1 MGKHQM
7 STYDSPPWGRT
18 TKTIVVII
26 ALLFIALVA
35 WRFSGLIQQLVM
47 AAVLAYL
54 LNPLIKFVN
63 ANTGMKRGS
72 LVVLTYVAF
81 MLLVIGAFTAL
92 GVAAYAQI
100 NNLINEL
107 PRLTVSLVNLL
118 RDWAP
123 MADTTFQIGP
133 FEFTP
138 STFDWNAIR
147 SQVLNMV
154 EPILSRGGQYAGQ
167 IAGAT
172 LRIVGNFLFIWVV
185 SIYLALE
192 IPRIRDYVAA
202 AAQQPGYRKD
212 AERLMAEFSRVW
224 SAYLRGQIMLGLIIG
239 VTVGLSLGVLGV
251 QNALALGILSGLLEF
266 VPVVGPI
273 IGTGAA
279 VIVAFFQPQNYL
291 GLTAVEFAL
300 VVLLVMFIIQ
310 QLENNLLVPNIVGDA
325 LDLHPIVVIVGV
337 FMGASVA
344 GILGAILAAP
354 VLASLKL
361 LGNYAW
367 RKLFDL
373 PPFDDEASEPAPTSP
388 FQQKVH
394 SLWTELRRRVEKS
407 QEETPRR
414 DAP

>member
-1 MGKHQM
+1 M
-7 STYDSPPWGRT
+7 STYESPPWGRT

-26 ALLFIALVA
+26 ALLLVALVA
-35 WRFSGLIQQLVM
+35 WRFSGLIKQVVM

-54 LNPLIKFVN
+54 LNPLIKIVN
-63 ANTGMKRGS
+63 ENTGLKRGT
-72 LVVLTYVAF
+72 LVVLTYFAF
-81 MLLVIGAFTAL
+81 IILVVGAFTAL

-100 NNLINEL
+100 NNLLNEL
-107 PRLTVSLVNLL
+107 PGLIVDAVNLL

-123 MADTTFQIGP
+123 TSETIFEIGP

-147 SQVLNMV
+147 SQVLSMV

-172 LRIVGNFLFIWVV
+172 LRIVGNFLFVWVV

-202 AAQQPGYRKD
+202 AAQRPGYRKD
-212 AERLMAEFSRVW
+212 AERLMAEFTRVW

-239 VTVGLSLGVLGV
+239 VTVGVSLRILGV

-279 VIVAFFQPQNYL
+279 VAVAFFQPQNYM
-291 GLTAVEFAL
+291 GLTSLEYAL
-300 VVLLVMFIIQ
+300 VVLGVMFVIQ

-325 LDLHPIVVIVGV
+325 LDLHPLVVIVGV

-354 VLASLKL
+354 LLATFKL

-373 PPFDDEASEPAPTSP
+373 PPFADEESQPAPASP
-388 FQQKVH
+388 FQQRFRR
-394 SLWTELRRRVEKS
+394 LWVQLRRRVERS
-407 QEETPRR
+407 QEETPRS

>member
-1 MGKHQM
+1 MP
-7 STYDSPPWGRT
+7 TYESPPWGRT
-18 TKTIVVII
+18 TKTIVVVI
-26 ALLFIALVA
+26 ALLLLALVT
-35 WRFSGLIQQLVM
+35 WRFSALIQQVVM
-47 AAVLAYL
+47 AGVLAYL
-54 LNPLIKFVN
+54 LNPLIMFVN
-63 ANTGMKRGS
+63 KNTGFKRGT
-72 LVVLTYVAF
+72 LVVLTYFAF
-81 MLLVIGAFTAL
+81 IILVIGAFTAL

-100 NNLINEL
+100 NNLLNQLPEL
-107 PRLTVSLVNLL
+107 IADVVNLIQA
-118 RDWAP
+118 WAP
-123 MADTTFQIGP
+123 DAEMTFEFGP

-138 STFDWNAIR
+138 STFDWNAVR
-147 SQVLNMV
+147 RQLLGMV
-154 EPILSRGGQYAGQ
+154 EPVLSRGGQYAGQ

-172 LRIVGNFLFIWVV
+172 MRIVGNFLFIWVV

-192 IPRIRDYVAA
+192 IPGIRDYVAA
-202 AAQQPGYRKD
+202 AAQRPGYRQD

-239 VTVGLSLGVLGV
+239 FTVGFSLRVLGV

-273 IGTGAA
+273 IGSGAA

-291 GLTAVEFAL
+291 GLSSVEYAFAVF
-300 VVLLVMFIIQ
+300 LVMFIIQ
-310 QLENNLLVPNIVGDA
+310 QLENNLLVPYIVGEA
-325 LDLHPIVVIVGV
+325 LDLHPLVVIVGV
-337 FMGASVA
+337 FMGATLA

-373 PPFDDEASEPAPTSP
+373 PPFEDDVSEPRSSSP
-388 FQQKVH
+388 FQRRLQE
-394 SLWTELRRRVEKS
+394 LWGRLRRRAERS
-407 QEETPRR
+407 QEEAPRQ

>member
-1 MGKHQM
+1 MGNERM
-7 STYDSPPWGRT
+7 STYESPPWGRT
-18 TKTIVVII
+18 TKTIVIVV
-26 ALLFIALVA
+26 ALLLLALVA
-35 WRFSGLIQQLVM
+35 WRFSGLIKQVVM

-54 LNPLIKFVN
+54 LNPLIKFIN
-63 ANTGMKRGS
+63 ENTGLKRGT
-72 LVVLTYVAF
+72 LVVLTYFAF
-81 MLLVIGAFTAL
+81 IILVIGAFTAL

-107 PRLTVSLVNLL
+107 PRLTVSIVNLL

-123 MADTTFQIGP
+123 TAETAYEFGP
-133 FEFTP
+133 FTFTP

-147 SQVLNMV
+147 SQVLGMV

-172 LRIVGNFLFIWVV
+172 LRILGNFLFVWVI

-192 IPRIRDYVAA
+192 IPRIRDYVAK

-212 AERLMAEFSRVW
+212 AERLMAQFSRVW
-224 SAYLRGQIMLGLIIG
+224 SAYLRGQIMLGLLIG
-239 VTVGLSLGVLGV
+239 VTVGLSLGALGV

-266 VPVVGPI
+266 VPVLGPI

-291 GLTAVEFAL
+291 GLTSLEFAAL
-300 VVLLVMFIIQ
+300 VFLVMFIIQ
-310 QLENNLLVPNIVGDA
+310 QLENNLLVPYIVGDA
-325 LDLHPIVVIVGV
+325 LDLHPLLVIIGV

-354 VLASLKL
+354 VLATLKL
-361 LGNYAW
+361 LSSYAW

-373 PPFDDEASEPAPTSP
+373 PPFEEEASEPASASP
-388 FQQKVH
+388 FQQRLH
-394 SLWTELRRRVEKS
+394 TLWARLRRNVERA

>member
-1 MGKHQM
+1 M
-7 STYDSPPWGRT
+7 SSYESPPWGRT
-18 TKTIVVII
+18 TKTIVVIV
-26 ALLFIALVA
+26 ALLLVVLVA
-35 WRFSGLIQQLVM
+35 WRFSSLIQQIIM

-63 ANTGMKRGS
+63 ENTGLKRGT
-72 LVVLTYVAF
+72 LVLLTYLAF
-81 MLLVIGAFTAL
+81 ILLVIGAFTAL

-107 PRLTVSLVNLL
+107 PRLTVSLLNLL
-118 RDWAP
+118 RDWARV
-123 MADTTFQIGP
+123 AETTYEIGP
-133 FEFTP
+133 FEFSP
-138 STFDWNAIR
+138 STFDWNSIR
-147 SQVLNMV
+147 SQVLGMV

-172 LRIVGNFLFIWVV
+172 MRIVGNFLFIWVV

-192 IPRIRDYVAA
+192 IPRVRDYVAA

-224 SAYLRGQIMLGLIIG
+224 SAYLRGQVILGLVIG
-239 VTVGLSLGVLGV
+239 VTVGVSLGVLGV
-251 QNALALGILSGLLEF
+251 QNALALGIVSGLLEF

-279 VIVAFFQPQNYL
+279 VVVAFFQPQNYL
-291 GLTAVEFAL
+291 GLTSVEFAL

-325 LDLHPIVVIVGV
+325 LDLHPLVVIIGV

-373 PPFDDEASEPAPTSP
+373 PPFEDEASEPAPSSP
-388 FQQKVH
+388 FQQKVRD
-394 SLWTELRRRVEKS
+394 LWARLRRRVERS
-407 QEETPRR
+407 QPEETPRR

>member
-1 MGKHQM
+1 M
-7 STYDSPPWGRT
+7 STYESPPWGRT
-18 TKTIVVII
+18 TKTIVVVV
-26 ALLFIALVA
+26 ALLLIALVA

-54 LNPLIKFVN
+54 LNPLITFVN
-63 ANTGMKRGS
+63 RNTGLKRGT
-72 LVVLTYVAF
+72 LVVLTYFAF
-81 MLLVIGAFTAL
+81 IILVIGAFTAV
-92 GVAAYAQI
+92 GVGAYAQV
-100 NNLINEL
+100 NNLLNQM
-107 PRLTVSLVNLL
+107 PRLIDNAVNLL

-123 MADTTFQIGP
+123 AANATFELGP
-133 FEFTP
+133 FEFSP
-138 STFDWNAIR
+138 STLDWNAIR
-147 SQVLNMV
+147 SQVLGMV

-172 LRIVGNFLFIWVV
+172 VRIVGNFLFIWVV

-192 IPRIRDYVAA
+192 IPGVRDYVAA
-202 AAQQPGYRKD
+202 AAQRPGYRKD

-239 VTVGLSLGVLGV
+239 VTVGLSLRILGV

-291 GLTAVEFAL
+291 GLTAIEYAL
-300 VVLLVMFIIQ
+300 AVFLVMFVIQ

-325 LDLHPIVVIVGV
+325 LDLHPLVVIVGV
-337 FMGASVA
+337 FMGASLA

-354 VLASLKL
+354 LLASFKL

-373 PPFDDEASEPAPTSP
+373 PPFEEEASEPPSSSP
-388 FQQKVH
+388 FQQRLRN
-394 SLWTELRRRVEKS
+394 LWARLRRRVEAS
-407 QEETPRR
+407 QEETAGP

>member
-1 MGKHQM
+1 M
-7 STYDSPPWGRT
+7 STYESPPWGRT

-26 ALLFIALVA
+26 ALLLIALVA

-54 LNPLIKFVN
+54 LNPLITFVN
-63 ANTGMKRGS
+63 RNTGLKRGT
-72 LVVLTYVAF
+72 LVVLTYFAF
-81 MLLVIGAFTAL
+81 IILVVGAFTAV
-92 GVAAYAQI
+92 GFAAYAQI
-100 NNLINEL
+100 NNLLNQL
-107 PRLTVSLVNLL
+107 PTLIDNAVNLM

-123 MADTTFQIGP
+123 AASATFELGP

-138 STFDWNAIR
+138 STLDWNAIR
-147 SQVLNMV
+147 SQVLGMV

-172 LRIVGNFLFIWVV
+172 VRIVGNFLFIWVV

-192 IPRIRDYVAA
+192 IPGVRDYVAA

-212 AERLMAEFSRVW
+212 AERLMAEFTRVW
-224 SAYLRGQIMLGLIIG
+224 SAYLRGQIILGLVIG
-239 VTVGLSLGVLGV
+239 VTVGLSLRILGV
-251 QNALALGILSGLLEF
+251 QNALALGIVSGLLEF

-273 IGTGAA
+273 IGGGAA

-291 GLTAVEFAL
+291 GLTALEYAL
-300 VVLLVMFIIQ
+300 AVFLVMFIIQ
-310 QLENNLLVPNIVGDA
+310 QLENNLLVPYIVGEA
-325 LDLHPIVVIVGV
+325 LDLHPLVVIVGV

-354 VLASLKL
+354 LLATFKL

-373 PPFDDEASEPAPTSP
+373 PPFEEEASEPPSSSP
-388 FQQKVH
+388 FQQRLRN
-394 SLWTELRRRVEKS
+394 LWARLRRRLEAS
-407 QEETPRR
+407 QEETAGP

>member
-1 MGKHQM
+1 MDNDEI
-7 STYDSPPWGRT
+7 STYESPPWGRT
-18 TKTIVVII
+18 TKTIVVVV
-26 ALLFIALVA
+26 ALLLVALVA
-35 WRFSGLIQQLVM
+35 WRFSGLIQQVIM

-54 LNPLIKFVN
+54 LNPLIKLIN
-63 ANTGMKRGS
+63 ENTGLKRGT
-72 LVVLTYVAF
+72 LVLLTYFAF
-81 MLLVIGAFTAL
+81 IFLVIGAFTAL

-107 PRLTVSLVNLL
+107 PNLIVDAVNLL

-123 MADTTFQIGP
+123 TADTTFEIGP
-133 FEFTP
+133 FEFSP
-138 STFDWNAIR
+138 STFDWNDIR
-147 SQVLNMV
+147 SQVLGMV

-172 LRIVGNFLFIWVV
+172 LRIVGNFLFVWVV
-185 SIYLALE
+185 SLYLALE
-192 IPRIRDYVAA
+192 IPSIRDYVAA

-224 SAYLRGQIMLGLIIG
+224 SAYLRGQIMLGLLIG
-239 VTVGLSLGVLGV
+239 VTVGLSLGILGV
-251 QNALALGILSGLLEF
+251 RNALALGILSGLLEF
-266 VPVVGPI
+266 VPVLGPI
-273 IGTGAA
+273 IGSGAA

-291 GLTAVEFAL
+291 GLTSLEFAL
-300 VVLLVMFIIQ
+300 AVFLVMLVIQ

-325 LDLHPIVVIVGV
+325 LDLHPLLVIVGV
-337 FMGASVA
+337 FMGGSVA

-354 VLASLKL
+354 LLASFKL

-373 PPFDDEASEPAPTSP
+373 PPFADEESESASTSP
-388 FQQKVH
+388 LQTRLRN
-394 SLWTELRRRVEKS
+394 LWAQLRRVESS
-407 QEETPRR
+407 QEETPGR

>member
-1 MGKHQM
+1 M
-7 STYDSPPWGRT
+7 STYESPPWGRT
-18 TKTIVVII
+18 TKTIVVVI
-26 ALLFIALVA
+26 ALLLLALVT
-35 WRFSGLIQQLVM
+35 WRFSALIQQVVM
-47 AAVLAYL
+47 AGVLAYL
-54 LNPLIKFVN
+54 LNPLIMFVN
-63 ANTGMKRGS
+63 ENTGLKRGT
-72 LVVLTYVAF
+72 LVVLTYFAF
-81 MLLVIGAFTAL
+81 IILVIGAFTAL

-100 NNLINEL
+100 NNLLNQLPEL
-107 PRLTVSLVNLL
+107 IADLVNLIQTWVP
-118 RDWAP
+118 DAE
-123 MADTTFQIGP
+123 MTFELGP

-138 STFDWNAIR
+138 STFDWNAVR
-147 SQVLNMV
+147 RQLLGMV
-154 EPILSRGGQYAGQ
+154 EPALSRGGQYAGQ

-172 LRIVGNFLFIWVV
+172 MRIVGNFLFIWIV

-192 IPRIRDYVAA
+192 IPGIRDYVAA
-202 AAQQPGYRKD
+202 AAQRPGYRQD

-239 VTVGLSLGVLGV
+239 FTVGLSLRVLGV

-273 IGTGAA
+273 IGSGAA

-291 GLTAVEFAL
+291 GLTSVEYAL
-300 VVLLVMFIIQ
+300 AVLLVMFVIQ
-310 QLENNLLVPNIVGDA
+310 QLENNLLVPYIVGEA
-325 LDLHPIVVIVGV
+325 LDLHPLIVIVGV
-337 FMGASVA
+337 FMGASLA

-373 PPFDDEASEPAPTSP
+373 PPFEDEESEPASSSP
-388 FQQKVH
+388 FQQRLQK
-394 SLWTELRRRVEKS
+394 LWGRLRRRVERS
-407 QEETPRR
+407 HEETPRH

>member
-1 MGKHQM
+1 M
-7 STYDSPPWGRT
+7 STYESPPWGRT

-26 ALLFIALVA
+26 ALLLVALVA
-35 WRFSGLIQQLVM
+35 WRFSGLIQQVVM

-54 LNPLIKFVN
+54 LNPLIKFIN
-63 ANTGMKRGS
+63 ENTGLRRGT
-72 LVVLTYVAF
+72 LVVLTYFAF
-81 MLLVIGAFTAL
+81 IILVIGAFTAL

-107 PRLTVSLVNLL
+107 PGLIVDVVNLL

-123 MADTTFQIGP
+123 TAETTFEIGP

-172 LRIVGNFLFIWVV
+172 ARIVGNFLFVWVV

-192 IPRIRDYVAA
+192 IPRMRDYVAA
-202 AAQQPGYRKD
+202 AAQRPGYRRD
-212 AERLMAEFSRVW
+212 AERLMAEFTRVW

-239 VTVGLSLGVLGV
+239 VTVGVSLRILGV

-273 IGTGAA
+273 IGSGAA
-279 VIVAFFQPQNYL
+279 VVVAFFQPENYM
-291 GLTAVEFAL
+291 GLTSLEYAL
-300 VVLLVMFIIQ
+300 VVLAVMFIIQ

-325 LDLHPIVVIVGV
+325 LDLHPLVVIVGV

-354 VLASLKL
+354 LLATIKL

-373 PPFDDEASEPAPTSP
+373 PPFEDEESEPAPSSP
-388 FQQKVH
+388 FQRRLRR
-394 SLWTELRRRVEKS
+394 LWAQLRRRLEKS
-407 QEETPRR
+407 QEETPRS